1 MNKMV
6 FTVAAV
12 AATLLAGCSEEQA
25 ADKAPRPVRTVAAHI
40 QDSGEAI
47 VQTGEVKPRAETPMS
62 FRLGGQLTSRA
73 EIGAVIKAGDVI
85 ATLDR
90 TPSENGVL
98 SAKADLA
105 TAKADLELAEVNA
118 ERSRSLFEKN
128 ITSKAQMQQANAA
141 LATATAKLDAA
152 QAALA
157 NAEQTLSYTELKA
170 TRDGVV
176 SAVGANEG
184 QVVSAGQMTVTIISN
199 AERDAVFDVPE
210 KIVGMDLGDPVVEI
224 TLLSDPA
231 VKASGRVREVTPS
244 ADPTTRT
251 YRVKVALD
259 QSGQRMPFG
268 SAVTGSLVLNA
279 KKLAQLPAS
288 ALTQNNGKTAV
299 FVFDPAAKT
308 VRYRDIRIERYADT
322 AILIADGLAE
332 GDLVATSGVAKLRDG
347 EAVLLEQGSVK

>member
-1 MNKMV
+1 MNKTV

-40 QDSGEAI
+40 QDWGETI
-47 VQTGEVKPRAETPMS
+47 VQTGEIKPRTETPMS
-62 FRLGGQLTSRA
+62 FRLGGQLTSRVDV
-73 EIGAVIKAGDVI
+73 GTVVKAGNVI

-90 TPSENGVL
+90 TPSQNGVL

-141 LATATAKLDAA
+141 LATATAKVDAA
-152 QAALA
+152 QTALA

-184 QVVSAGQMTVTIISN
+184 QVVSAGQMTMTVMSD

-210 KIVGMDLGDPVVEI
+210 KIIGMNLGDPVVEI
-224 TLLSDPA
+224 TLMSDPA

-259 QSGQRMPFG
+259 ESGQKMPFG
-268 SAVTGSLVLNA
+268 SAVTGSLMLNA
-279 KKLAQLPAS
+279 KKLVRLPAS

-308 VRYRDIRIERYADT
+308 VRYRDVRIERYADT
-322 AILIADGLAE
+322 TILVADGLAQ

-347 EAVLLEQGSVK
+347 EAVLLEQGVAK